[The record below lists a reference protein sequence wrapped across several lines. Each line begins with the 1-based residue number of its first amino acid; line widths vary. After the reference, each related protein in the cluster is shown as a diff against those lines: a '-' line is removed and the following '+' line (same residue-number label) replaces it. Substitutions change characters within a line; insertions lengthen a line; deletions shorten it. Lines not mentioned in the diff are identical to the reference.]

1 APQSRLAAKSMDEI
15 LTMWSTSLA
24 SHQKTFQSLAKK
36 VSAWDRQLVENSGRI
51 TSLYGRCFQAE
62 RDCGEVERQLGNV
75 EHAQQELEAL
85 LDRYEG
91 EVDGLMDQAGL
102 GDGGVGASGVDA
114 EREKTYKTAES
125 CTTRLTEMQHSL
137 TSMIDELNSSST
149 KLSSTTASQQQQSA
163 TNDPLADIVRVLNS
177 HLAQLQTIDEGA
189 SSLQG
194 KVSQA
199 QRDAR
204 QLGGSLGVGMNGG
217 GDAGGWVEGFGRS
230 YLGRGR

>member
-1 APQSRLAAKSMDEI
+1 MINK
-15 LTMWSTSLA
+15 
-24 SHQKTFQSLAKK
+24 
-36 VSAWDRQLVENSGRI
+36 I
-51 TSLYGRCFQAE
+51 T
-62 RDCGEVERQLGNV
+62 N
-75 EHAQQELEAL
+75 
-85 LDRYEG
+85 
-91 EVDGLMDQAGL
+91 GLWL
-102 GDGGVGASGVDA
+102 CS
-114 EREKTYKTAES
+114 YKTAES

-149 KLSSTTASQQQQSA
+149 KLSSTTAQQQQSA
-163 TNDPLADIVRVLNS
+163 TSDPLADIVRVLNS

-204 QLGGSLGVGMNGG
+204 QLGGSLGGGMNGGGSAAYGG